1 MIIGTVGTLLGLC
14 LGVVICTVLKHID
27 IHELAGDIYYF
38 TTSLPVK
45 LEFVDVISIIAAA
58 LAICF
63 LATLYPAR
71 QAAKQNPVEAI
82 RYG

>member
-1 MIIGTVGTLLGLC
+1 
-14 LGVVICTVLKHID
+14 VV
-27 IHELAGDIYYF
+27 
-38 TTSLPVK
+38 
-45 LEFVDVISIIAAA
+45 AA

-71 QAAKQNPVEAI
+71 QAARLNPVEAI